1 MTDKLCAQ
9 QTASLLSEKPGGFFD
24 SLNAPPKRGVF
35 HCPPHEKTLS
45 LRGRKAPVT
54 IRIPRPPAPLP
65 KGGCRQ
71 GNSFPAPHLRQGTRA
86 LPYKNG
92 CRAAP
97 VCAAA
102 REPPRHHGGV
112 GGRRPT
118 HYRAAGTTGPMW
130 ASAPTE
136 CLPIGFR
143 RGRCPHRP
151 APGLAQS
158 SLLSLGADASV
169 RPLPNAPPQ
178 KRERPPGRSLL
189 AYVFFTPPGNRLG
202 LRPPAAGFS
211 PGPAHPG
218 VGR

>member
-1 MTDKLCAQ
+1 M
-9 QTASLLSEKPGGFFD
+9 ASPHRQLKSIRNPTPRPSGAFFH
-24 SLNAPPKRGVF
+24 F
-35 HCPPHEKTLS
+35 PPHEKTLS
-45 LRGRKAPVT
+45 LRGAQSTRGERGERCQWQRKRGERVAAVKISSVRRKAAQKFW
-54 IRIPRPPAPLP
+54 APQ
-65 KGGCRQ
+65 Q
-71 GNSFPAPHLRQGTRA
+71 GHPH
-86 LPYKNG
+86 P
-92 CRAAP
+92 
-97 VCAAA
+97 
-102 REPPRHHGGV
+102 
-112 GGRRPT
+112 RPT
-118 HYRAAGTTGPMW
+118 HNREAGTTGPMW

>member
-1 MTDKLCAQ
+1 MNSNIL
-9 QTASLLSEKPGGFFD
+9 F
-24 SLNAPPKRGVF
+24 
-35 HCPPHEKTLS
+35 S
-45 LRGRKAPVT
+45 LRNKQSRLFLNKGSALKQGLERALFLFRVSG
-54 IRIPRPPAPLP
+54 IPLLVSAKGDIIFARPYGGIQGVRWAAGHMGPALH
-65 KGGCRQ
+65 GIFVG
-71 GNSFPAPHLRQGTRA
+71 QGTRA
-86 LPYKNG
+86 LPWVRYG
-92 CRAAP
+92 I
-97 VCAAA
+97 
-102 REPPRHHGGV
+102 
-112 GGRRPT
+112 GGR
-118 HYRAAGTTGPMW
+118 TG

-136 CLPIGFR
+136 GLPIEFR

-189 AYVFFTPPGNRLG
+189 AYVFFTPPGNRPG

-218 VGR
+218 AGR